1 MPLLLI
7 NCNNN
12 RIKKIYSFHSFH
24 LKYHNKIYSLNQQ
37 DYYLDSIER
46 QSWYIDYSNY
56 CNDVKNNPIKNRD
69 SIFFNYI
76 SYEDVIKYNASRTNQ
91 DVKIL
96 EDYIAANG
104 LSNEKDFVDIIKE
117 TQFNFI
123 SRIDECYDIVYIDNL
138 SKLNQ
143 YNLFIDTTYYRNK
156 RQNQHLNY
164 IRNNFNENHSFFII
178 SDKDIKSYLYIF
190 DFEKIKTNNNFKIKK
205 SFVNIEVY
213 NFDYIRL

>member
-1 MPLLLI
+1 
-7 NCNNN
+7 
-12 RIKKIYSFHSFH
+12 
-24 LKYHNKIYSLNQQ
+24 
-37 DYYLDSIER
+37 
-46 QSWYIDYSNY
+46 
-56 CNDVKNNPIKNRD
+56 
-69 SIFFNYI
+69 
-76 SYEDVIKYNASRTNQ
+76 VIKYNASRTNQ

-96 EDYIAANG
+96 EDYITANS
-104 LSNEKDFVDIIKE
+104 LSNEKEFIDIIKE

-143 YNLFIDTTYYRNK
+143 YNLFKDTTYYRNK
-156 RQNQHLNY
+156 RQNQYLNY

-190 DFEKIKTNNNFKIKK
+190 DFEIVKTKNNFKIKK
-205 SFVNIEVY
+205 SLVNIEVY